1 MLFKKKNS
9 NIIKKILSALV
20 LNILCVFMILGY
32 SNYFERKDIK
42 IDFEFFG
49 SYELNN
55 LYRKIRNS
63 SDGLLDTHF
72 AGLNDKINEVL
83 MENLR
88 ENHEILELKRIKK
101 VETKTVFTSPI
112 FVNFN
117 AVIRSYNRSNKT
129 FDEGKILDEIQK
141 VFVNELLMAEKELKI
156 KEINLI
162 DRSQFFTKKLNSGIE
177 IDANVKNSI
186 IDMINDYDLTIYK
199 NLHTFEII
207 KLTKELVKK
216 KYKDYFILNIN
227 SEIQTRDKI
236 QLGELIFTYLLLLNS
251 IIFIFLRYYKF
262 KN

>member
-1 MLFKKKNS
+1 
-9 NIIKKILSALV
+9 
-20 LNILCVFMILGY
+20 
-32 SNYFERKDIK
+32 
-42 IDFEFFG
+42 
-49 SYELNN
+49 
-55 LYRKIRNS
+55 
-63 SDGLLDTHF
+63 
-72 AGLNDKINEVL
+72 
-83 MENLR
+83 
-88 ENHEILELKRIKK
+88 
-101 VETKTVFTSPI
+101 
-112 FVNFN
+112 
-117 AVIRSYNRSNKT
+117 
-129 FDEGKILDEIQK
+129 
-141 VFVNELLMAEKELKI
+141 MAEKELKI